1 VWRRVKWTNKYK
13 VLFWQL
19 TVYGLPTSANRNSDK
34 ACFCDAAG
42 HECPGRKHHMWDCH
56 AAQAVVTELCT
67 CLGMPGAGL
76 QRHQLWLMEMPVQ
89 LMGPVVGNVPGLK
102 RVMHEVWMVVCLAAF
117 QAMWS
122 TAKRVVHDGSRAS
135 MASNPRGIHV
145 LAAESAVVR
154 FWDLL
159 QDFCKSGSVPDDW
172 RQLLLP
178 GTPFLHVAQAG
189 GTVIVNRDA
198 Q

>member
-1 VWRRVKWTNKYK
+1 
-13 VLFWQL
+13 
-19 TVYGLPTSANRNSDK
+19 
-34 ACFCDAAG
+34 
-42 HECPGRKHHMWDCH
+42 
-56 AAQAVVTELCT
+56 
-67 CLGMPGAGL
+67 
-76 QRHQLWLMEMPVQ
+76 
-89 LMGPVVGNVPGLK
+89 
-102 RVMHEVWMVVCLAAF
+102 
-117 QAMWS
+117 
-122 TAKRVVHDGSRAS
+122 